1 MADRIIAIIL
11 RIILGGAVLAALLLF
26 SIGTAVAVA
35 TQGLELGRLG
45 VADWSAIR
53 FTLWQACLSAGLSV
67 TIAIPVARALARQ
80 NFLGRQ
86 ALITLLGAPFIL
98 PVIVGV
104 LGLLAVFGRAG
115 WISDVLTWTGFAK
128 LSIYGAPGVILAHV
142 FFNLPLATRF
152 LLQGWSTVPSERFRV
167 VQSLAASPW
176 AYFRLIEWPLLKSVV
191 PGAFLLVFLLCLTSF
206 AVALAVGGG
215 PRGTTIELA
224 IYQAFRL
231 DFDLGK
237 AASLALVQFTLC
249 GVVAVMAF
257 LVPLPQTDGLGLG
270 RLPQRLDASGHRGV
284 DFMWITISAAFLI
297 LPLGAILIRGL
308 GHIASLPYQVFTASI
323 TSVLIALASTVVC
336 ISMALG
342 LSLAFARRGQVA
354 RNLAEGMGILGLAT
368 SPLVVG
374 TGIFLMIF
382 PFAHPMT
389 FALPITASVNAMM
402 ALPFALRVLMP
413 AVRETYADYLTLR
426 CSLNL
431 TRWVWLHRILL
442 PRLRRPL
449 GFAAGLAAALSMGD
463 LGVIALFADPDLQTL
478 PLMLYRL
485 MGAYRMDQAAAVAV
499 VLVAQS
505 LALFWM
511 FDRGGRGYAG
521 SP

>member
-35 TQGLELGRLG
+35 TQGLGLGRLG

-257 LVPLPQTDGLGLG
+257 LVPLPQTDGFGLG

-342 LSLAFARRGQVA
+342 LSLHEIWRRA
-354 RNLAEGMGILGLAT
+354 
-368 SPLVVG
+368 
-374 TGIFLMIF
+374 
-382 PFAHPMT
+382 
-389 FALPITASVNAMM
+389 
-402 ALPFALRVLMP
+402 
-413 AVRETYADYLTLR
+413 
-426 CSLNL
+426 
-431 TRWVWLHRILL
+431 W
-442 PRLRRPL
+442 
-449 GFAAGLAAALSMGD
+449 
-463 LGVIALFADPDLQTL
+463 
-478 PLMLYRL
+478 
-485 MGAYRMDQAAAVAV
+485 
-499 VLVAQS
+499 
-505 LALFWM
+505 
-511 FDRGGRGYAG
+511 G
-521 SP
+521 S